1 MIKFKSPAFFA
12 IIMVV
17 FTTFI
22 TTSYSQYF
30 VWGRNAGSPSGNEI
44 SAGVS
49 TDTYGNAYYTGKFQS
64 QALFPN
70 NQTYISNGSSDIFVS
85 KINAQGN
92 TIWVKTA
99 GSSNIDEGT
108 AVAVD
113 AQGNV
118 YATGFYSGT
127 ASFGNQ
133 NITVAGNTDAFL
145 VKYNN
150 AGNLIWVV
158 SAGGNDSDKA
168 KSVAVDAAGNVYISG
183 SYINSATF
191 GNITVNCSGPGVFL
205 AKYNSAG
212 QIQWV
217 RSSTGAASA
226 SGNDIALSGTTVYM
240 VGNFSYS
247 ITFGTVTLESANP
260 RPPIQGFVVAYDNSG
275 NILWGKTQISGLGQS
290 WFYGCAA
297 DASGNVFIAGK
308 FDSNIQLDAVSVST
322 SGLQD
327 AIFIKYN
334 SAGVIQWAK
343 ACGGA
348 TGHEGAVDIKVSL
361 NQVYA
366 AGFFSNISSFGM
378 FTLAPNGGGS
388 DIFVTSLEI
397 STGNFTS
404 AVSDGGYNMQDEPFG
419 IAATNQKL
427 FIAGTTGPAS
437 YGFDTIYTNQGS
449 PDALIASMS
458 VNSGSRSIG
467 GRVYKDLNNNNT
479 YESNEPVVPNHFI
492 NVSNTGGFS
501 SNYATGYIGNYMIN
515 VIANPNP
522 YSLTLPYP
530 LLYHTYSPVNPQ
542 ITISGSTFYAL
553 QNFAYH
559 VIPNMQD
566 LQVSVTPLVNFPRP
580 GFMYSYQIT
589 YKNVGTVAVSSNIR
603 MDFDLTKMSYSG
615 SSGGGV
621 YIPAT
626 NYVTWNYSNLQP
638 GETRI
643 IYVYYSVYTSTQLGS
658 YINTTTTVNPVATD
672 QTGYNNVAVNSDR
685 VRGSYDPND
694 KACSHDTVISP
705 QEIARQDSLVYTI
718 RFQNTGT
725 AEAVNIYV
733 ADTISSNLDLAS
745 LNILS
750 SSHSMEL
757 AVEDNNRVTFIFEN
771 IMLPDSNANEPQSHG
786 FIKYSIKPK
795 SNLAIGTVI
804 SNTAYIYFDFNEPV
818 ITNTTYNRV
827 DIPTGT
833 TGQTGNIPYR
843 YELYQNY
850 PNPFNPATTIKYD
863 LPEETNV
870 KLTVYDLLGRVASDL
885 VNGNQDAGRYEVK
898 MDASMLASGVYF
910 YKIKAGGYT
919 SIKKM
924 IIIK

>member
-1 MIKFKSPAFFA
+1 MINFRSAAGFA
-12 IIMVV
+12 IIVLV
-17 FTTFI
+17 LTTCI

-30 VWGRNAGSPSGNEI
+30 VWGRNAGSSSGNES

-64 QALFPN
+64 SALFPN
-70 NQTYISNGSSDIFVS
+70 NQTYVSNGSTDIFVS

-99 GSSNIDEGT
+99 GGSNIDEGT

-133 NITVAGNTDAFL
+133 NITAAGNTDAFL

-217 RSSTGAASA
+217 RSSTSA
-226 SGNDIALSGTTVYM
+226 PYATGNDIAISGTTVYM
-240 VGNFSYS
+240 VGNFFNT
-247 ITFGTVTLESANP
+247 ITFGSVILESSHP

-275 NILWGKTQISGLGQS
+275 NILWGKTQNSGFGQS

-308 FDSNIQLDAVSVST
+308 FDSNIQLDAVSVTT

-343 ACGGA
+343 AGGGA
-348 TGHEGAVDIKVSL
+348 TGHEGAADIKVSL

-366 AGFFSNISSFGM
+366 AGFLSNISSFGM
-378 FTLAPNGGGS
+378 FTVAPNGGGN

-404 AVSDGGYNMQDEPFG
+404 ALSEGGYNSADLPFG
-419 IAATNQKL
+419 IAASNQRL
-427 FIAGTTGPAS
+427 YIAGVTGPAT
-437 YGFDTIYTNQGS
+437 YGYDTLYTNGES
-449 PDALIASMS
+449 PDALIAAMS
-458 VNSGSRSIG
+458 INSGTRSIG
-467 GRVYKDLNNNNT
+467 GRVYKDVNNNNT
-479 YESNEPVVPNHFI
+479 YETNEPVVPNHFI

-501 SNYATGYIGNYMIN
+501 SNYASGYIGNYMVN
-515 VIANPNP
+515 VISNPNP

-530 LLYHTYSPVNPQ
+530 LLYHTYTPVNPQ
-542 ITISGSTFYAL
+542 IIISGSTFFAL

-580 GFMYSYQIT
+580 GFGYSYQIT

-603 MDFDLTKMSYSG
+603 MDFDLTKMSYSS

-643 IYVYYSVYTSTQLGS
+643 IYVYYSVYTSTPLGS

-705 QEIARQDSLVYTI
+705 QEISRQDSLVYTI

-733 ADTISSNLDLAS
+733 ADTISSSLELAS

-750 SSHSMEL
+750 SSHSMEM

-795 SNLAIGTVI
+795 NNLAIGTVI
-804 SNTAYIYFDFNEPV
+804 SNTAYIYFDFNAPV

-863 LPEETNV
+863 LPEATNV
-870 KLTVYDLLGRVASDL
+870 KLTVYDLLGREAAVL
-885 VNGNQDAGRYEVK
+885 TNGMQPAGYYEVNL
-898 MDASMLASGVYF
+898 DASALASGVYF
-910 YKIKAGGYT
+910 YKLETPGFT

-924 IIIK
+924 VIIK

>member
-1 MIKFKSPAFFA
+1 MINFKRAA
-12 IIMVV
+12 KYTVV
-17 FTTFI
+17 LLFI
-22 TTSYSQYF
+22 AAYSNTSYAQYF
-30 VWGRNAGSPSGNEI
+30 VWARNAGSTSANEY
-44 SAGVS
+44 SAGVAV
-49 TDTYGNAYYTGKFQS
+49 DTYGNAYYTGKFQS
-64 QALFPN
+64 SALFPN
-70 NQTYISNGSSDIFVS
+70 NQTYVSNGSSDIFVS
-85 KINAQGN
+85 KINSQGN
-92 TIWVKTA
+92 TLWVKTA
-99 GSSNIDEGT
+99 GGSNIDEGT
-108 AVAVD
+108 SAAVD

-127 ASFGNQ
+127 ATFGNQ
-133 NITVAGNTDAFL
+133 NITVEGNTDAFL

-150 AGNLIWVV
+150 AGNLIWVI

-191 GNITVNCSGPGVFL
+191 GTITVNCSGPGVFL

-217 RSSTGAASA
+217 RSSTSA
-226 SGNDIALSGTTVYM
+226 PYATGNDIAINGSTIYM
-240 VGNFSYS
+240 VGNFFNT
-247 ITFGTVTLESANP
+247 ITFGSVTLESTNP
-260 RPPIQGFVVAYDNSG
+260 RPPIQGFVVAYSDNG
-275 NILWGKTQISGLGQS
+275 NILWGKTQNSGQGQS

-308 FDSNIQLDAVSVST
+308 FDFNIQFDAVNISS
-322 SGLQD
+322 SGAQD

-343 ACGGA
+343 AGGGS
-348 TGHEGAVDIKVSL
+348 TGHEGAADIKVSL

-366 AGFFSNISSFGM
+366 AGYFSNLSNFGA
-378 FTLAPNGGGS
+378 FNLAPNLGGN

-404 AVSDGGYNMQDEPFG
+404 ASSEGGYGSQDEPFG
-419 IAATNQKL
+419 IAATNQRL
-427 FIAGTTGPAS
+427 FIAGITGPAT
-437 YGFDTIYTNQGS
+437 YGFDTLYTNQGS
-449 PDALIASMS
+449 PDALIACMS
-458 VNSGSRSIG
+458 INSGSRSIG
-467 GRVYKDLNNNNT
+467 GRVYKDINNNNT
-479 YESNEPVVPNHFI
+479 YETNEPVVPNHFI

-501 SNYATGYIGNYMIN
+501 SNYASGYFGNYMVN
-515 VIANPNP
+515 VIPNPNP

-530 LLYHTYSPVNPQ
+530 LLYHTYTPVNPQ
-542 ITISGSTFYAL
+542 INISGSTFFAL

-603 MDFDLTKMSYSG
+603 MDFDLTKMSYSS

-626 NYVTWNYSNLQP
+626 NYVTWNYSNLLP
-638 GETRI
+638 GETRV
-643 IYVYYSVYTSTQLGS
+643 IYVSYSVYTSTPLGS
-658 YINTTTTVNPVATD
+658 YINTTTTVNPVAAD

-694 KACSHDTVISP
+694 KNCSHDTVISP
-705 QEIARQDSLVYTI
+705 QEISRQDSLVYTI

-733 ADTISSNLDLAS
+733 ADTISSSLELAS

-750 SSHSMEL
+750 SSHSMEM

-795 SNLAIGTVI
+795 NNLAIGTVI
-804 SNTAYIYFDFNEPV
+804 SNTAYIFFDFNAPV

-850 PNPFNPATTIKYD
+850 PNPFNPVTTIKYD
-863 LPEETNV
+863 LPEATNV
-870 KLTVYDLLGRVASDL
+870 SLVVYDLLGREAAVL
-885 VNGNQDAGRYEVK
+885 TNGLQAAGYYEVSL
-898 MDASMLASGVYF
+898 DASALASGVYF
-910 YKIKAGGYT
+910 YRLEAGGFT

-924 IIIK
+924 VIIK

>member
-1 MIKFKSPAFFA
+1 M
-12 IIMVV
+12 
-17 FTTFI
+17 
-22 TTSYSQYF
+22 
-30 VWGRNAGSPSGNEI
+30 
-44 SAGVS
+44 
-49 TDTYGNAYYTGKFQS
+49 
-64 QALFPN
+64 
-70 NQTYISNGSSDIFVS
+70 S

-275 NILWGKTQISGLGQS
+275 LGQS

-404 AVSDGGYNMQDEPFG
+404 A
-419 IAATNQKL
+419 
-427 FIAGTTGPAS
+427 
-437 YGFDTIYTNQGS
+437 
-449 PDALIASMS
+449 
-458 VNSGSRSIG
+458 
-467 GRVYKDLNNNNT
+467 
-479 YESNEPVVPNHFI
+479 
-492 NVSNTGGFS
+492 
-501 SNYATGYIGNYMIN
+501 
-515 VIANPNP
+515 
-522 YSLTLPYP
+522 
-530 LLYHTYSPVNPQ
+530 
-542 ITISGSTFYAL
+542 
-553 QNFAYH
+553 
-559 VIPNMQD
+559 
-566 LQVSVTPLVNFPRP
+566 
-580 GFMYSYQIT
+580 
-589 YKNVGTVAVSSNIR
+589 
-603 MDFDLTKMSYSG
+603 
-615 SSGGGV
+615 
-621 YIPAT
+621 
-626 NYVTWNYSNLQP
+626 
-638 GETRI
+638 
-643 IYVYYSVYTSTQLGS
+643 
-658 YINTTTTVNPVATD
+658 
-672 QTGYNNVAVNSDR
+672 
-685 VRGSYDPND
+685 
-694 KACSHDTVISP
+694 
-705 QEIARQDSLVYTI
+705 
-718 RFQNTGT
+718 
-725 AEAVNIYV
+725 
-733 ADTISSNLDLAS
+733 
-745 LNILS
+745 
-750 SSHSMEL
+750 
-757 AVEDNNRVTFIFEN
+757 
-771 IMLPDSNANEPQSHG
+771 
-786 FIKYSIKPK
+786 
-795 SNLAIGTVI
+795 
-804 SNTAYIYFDFNEPV
+804 
-818 ITNTTYNRV
+818 
-827 DIPTGT
+827 
-833 TGQTGNIPYR
+833 
-843 YELYQNY
+843 
-850 PNPFNPATTIKYD
+850 
-863 LPEETNV
+863 
-870 KLTVYDLLGRVASDL
+870 
-885 VNGNQDAGRYEVK
+885 
-898 MDASMLASGVYF
+898 
-910 YKIKAGGYT
+910 
-919 SIKKM
+919 
-924 IIIK
+924 